1 MADEPARPADHG
13 SPHERPE
20 PDALERLRG
29 PRFSGG
35 GGAGKYAGFGVQFAG
50 AILLFLYAGN
60 WVDGKLGTAPLF
72 LIAGVFL
79 GAGLSFYSI
88 YRRVMADQQTEA
100 ESRKK
105 KT

>member
-1 MADEPARPADHG
+1 M
-13 SPHERPE
+13 
-20 PDALERLRG
+20 ERLRG

-35 GGAGKYAGFGVQFAG
+35 GAGQYAGMGVQFAG

-72 LIAGVFL
+72 LISGVFV

-88 YRRVMADQQTEA
+88 YRRVMADQRDEA
-100 ESRKK
+100 QSK
-105 KT
+105 KTRKQK